1 MKLTRSFSLA
11 ALAAIIALSCATS
24 GDQKTISDETKG
36 DSYYQLG
43 IAALNKGDL
52 VKAKVQITKAI
63 ELAPIVP
70 YYHNHLGL
78 VYLQEKDFDR
88 AKALFEAAYQLD
100 NTYSDALNNLG
111 ILYLMKGD
119 STKAKEYFT
128 LVLADQIYPYPHYAE
143 TNLGRAF
150 RLEKNFSEAEKHLE
164 KAIRIKG
171 THCDAYKELALM
183 YDEQGEHPKSVENF
197 KKTIQYCPRH
207 VEALYRGAVKLLVMK
222 DVEIGSAWLRT
233 CLEIERDNTTQI
245 DIPFLREC
253 ANLARQYGVSLK
265 AIGDGKQQIEGGF

>member
-1 MKLTRSFSLA
+1 MNCPSPRSIVVLTVLFFF
-11 ALAAIIALSCATS
+11 ISCAT
-24 GDQKTISDETKG
+24 GDKKTVSDETKG

-52 VKAKVQITKAI
+52 VKAKLQIIKAI
-63 ELAPIVP
+63 ELAPLVP

-88 AKALFEAAYQLD
+88 AKAFFEAAHQLD

-119 STKAKEYFT
+119 TTKAKEYFM

-143 TNLGRAF
+143 TNLGRAS
-150 RLEKNFSEAEKHLE
+150 RLEKNYLEAEKHLLR
-164 KAIRIKG
+164 ALQIKG

-183 YDEQGEHPKSVENF
+183 FDEQGLHDKSIENF
-197 KKTIQYCPRH
+197 KKTVEYCPRH
-207 VEALYRGAVKLLVMK
+207 VEALYRGAVKLLVLK
-222 DVEIGSAWLRT
+222 DQATGTAWLRT
-233 CLEIERDNTTQI
+233 CLEIERDNVTQI
-245 DIPFLREC
+245 EIPFLREC
-253 ANLARQYGVSLK
+253 TNLARQYGVSLK
-265 AIGDGKQQIEGGF
+265 AAGDGKQQIEGGY